1 MITTRHITVF
11 YTVCKYMNFT
21 KASEE
26 LFISQPAVSKTIKDI
41 EDEYGILL
49 FERYNKALYLTPAG
63 SALLEYSKQIVNLL
77 DDLDERLKLQEMK
90 DIIRIG
96 ASITIGT
103 SILGE
108 IVSEFCKINN
118 SVKIE
123 AVVDGT
129 AVLEKYLLQGKI
141 DIALLEGRISSSD
154 IHSEN
159 VGATDVVLVVNKD
172 HPLYDKEDV
181 CLEDLEGQD
190 FIVREVGS
198 RTREI
203 FAQAMEKNNVHWKA
217 SWSCHNTQAI
227 KNVVDEGLGIGVLSK
242 LSVRK
247 RLQSGRFKAL
257 NVFEEP
263 LKLYIKSAYLE
274 NKYFNQN
281 LLDFKEYAEKHI
293 KIMADEKNQ

>member
-1 MITTRHITVF
+1 MITTRHISVF
-11 YTVCKYMNFT
+11 FTVCKYMNFT

-41 EDEYGILL
+41 EEEYGVLL

-63 SALLEYSKQIVNLL
+63 NVLLEYAKQIINLME
-77 DDLDERLKLQEMK
+77 DLDERLKSQEMK
-90 DIIRIG
+90 DVIRVG

-108 IVSEFCKINN
+108 IVSDFCKSND

-141 DIALLEGRISSSD
+141 DIALVEGRISSNE
-154 IHSEN
+154 IRSEN

-172 HPLYDKEDV
+172 HPLYSREKV
-181 CLEDLEGQD
+181 TPKDLDGQS
-190 FIVREVGS
+190 FIVRESGS

-203 FAQAMEKNNVHWKA
+203 FAQAMERENIHWKA

-227 KNVVDEGLGIGVLSK
+227 KNIVDEGLGIGVLSK

-257 NVFEEP
+257 NVFDEP
-263 LKLYIKSAYLE
+263 LTLYIKSAYLE

-293 KIMADEKNQ
+293 KIIAEEKNQ